1 MKQIISSLLL
11 ASIALLFHSSASYAQ
26 APAGFKAGYIVGA
39 DGVRIDGFIKESFKS
54 KASLVFQSGDGKKT
68 NYSGN
73 EINEVGIEGV
83 KYSSLLSDFFKVI
96 SSGNKVTLY
105 QKVSDASGKVIYSG
119 SDVVGI
125 NPGTEG
131 SIGDHFIKIK
141 GADKWILV
149 NKKNFDA
156 VVSTNFSTCSSL
168 LESLKTK
175 AISYQEIEK
184 TVQAY
189 NDCQ

>member
-1 MKQIISSLLL
+1 MKQILSSLLL

-54 KASLVFQSGDGKKT
+54 KASLVFQSADGKKT
-68 NYSGN
+68 IYSGSD
-73 EINEVGIEGV
+73 INEVGIEGV

-96 SSGNKVTLY
+96 STGTKVTLY

-125 NPGTEG
+125 NPGTDG
-131 SIGDHFIKIK
+131 SIGDHFIKVK
-141 GADKWILV
+141 GTEKWILV
-149 NKKNFDA
+149 NKKNFDE
-156 VVSTNFSTCSSL
+156 VVSTNFSACSAIL
-168 LESLKTK
+168 QSLKSKTV
-175 AISYQEIEK
+175 SYQEIEK
-184 TVQAY
+184 TVQLY